1 MLSLLTVLG
10 QVIPGGRESPFCA
23 AGLRQCRA
31 WNPITSE
38 AMLALWHQ
46 TRSMQNATA
55 DVYQQPAP
63 QFGDCRG
70 VHWWMARLTRGSG
83 DNTGI
88 TDNRQSGEQRRER
101 GVTWGMR
108 VSNDGLVMEKA
119 SIGSLGCTAVVTGLL
134 RCHSDTVEVKA
145 SLLASSTAR
154 WSIGSSRSCL
164 SWS

>member
-46 TRSMQNATA
+46 TQSMQNATA
-55 DVYQQPAP
+55 DVYQQLAP
-63 QFGDCRG
+63 QFSYCRG
-70 VHWWMARLTRGSG
+70 VHWRMAWLTRGSG

-88 TDNRQSGEQRRER
+88 TDNRQSGEQRREW

-108 VSNDGLVMEKA
+108 NDGLMTEEA
-119 SIGSLGCTAVVTGLL
+119 SIGSLGCVANCNRFPLERPVWF
-134 RCHSDTVEVKA
+134 HSDTVKVNV
-145 SLLASSTAR
+145 SFLVL
-154 WSIGSSRSCL
+154 SIAWKTSSRR
-164 SWS
+164 